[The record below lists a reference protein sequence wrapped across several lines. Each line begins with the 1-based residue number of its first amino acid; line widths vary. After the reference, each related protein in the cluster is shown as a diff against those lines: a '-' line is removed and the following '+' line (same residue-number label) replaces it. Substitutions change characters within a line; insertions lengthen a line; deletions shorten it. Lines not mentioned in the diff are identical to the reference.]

1 MQVVCPESEE
11 AFASPELRP
20 RQERPMSPS
29 TAVIV
34 NVVLDAVVL
43 GALGCVCRVPLR
55 LGVKQ
60 AELRIPSRRAER
72 VREQVRDQ
80 QTS

>member
-1 MQVVCPESEE
+1 
-11 AFASPELRP
+11 
-20 RQERPMSPS
+20 MSPS

-60 AELRIPSRRAER
+60 AELRIPSRRAQR
-72 VREQVRDQ
+72 AREQ